1 MFVSGMTVLAAVL
14 TISLIFAFRVRRLRK
29 WCTSIREEGENLF
42 SALFKDNHQVILIID
57 PDTGDIVEA
66 NRAAARFYGYS
77 EDEIKKLKIKQI
89 NTMGQEEIR
98 RKMSEAMDRGKVSF
112 NFRHKLRDGSIRDVQ
127 VFTGPIIFK
136 GKKLLYSAINDIS
149 DKVRADMELIR
160 ALDRA
165 ESANRAKSEFLANM
179 SHEVRT
185 PLNGAMGM
193 LQLLRVTDIDAE
205 QSEYVESAYRA
216 CNNLL
221 RLLSD
226 LLDLSKIEAGKVE
239 LVREEFCL
247 SDIVRDVES
256 NFSVLSKSKGIDL
269 ILRIEEDVPNYLRG
283 DPLRIRQILF
293 NLVGNAVKFTESG
306 YVMVEIST
314 LSPVHEKSCRLL
326 LSVHDTGVGIPE
338 GMTDKVFE
346 AFTQAE
352 NSYSRKIEGV
362 GLGLQIVKRLVNLM
376 GGNLALESE
385 EEVGTSFMISFEVGI
400 SEKTSDKEIQKPLE
414 RDISESGASVLL
426 VEDDPVNMKVVAT
439 MLRKGGVSVE
449 TASNGRQAVEILS
462 RKNFDL
468 VLMDVQ
474 MPEMDGVSATRIIRT
489 SPKFE
494 SVAGVPIIALTAYVM
509 TGDREKF
516 VNAGMDDYISK
527 PVDYDV
533 LMDKVSRY
541 CCRH

>member
-136 GKKLLYSAINDIS
+136 GKQLLYSAINDIS